1 MFSHQQFREQPVH
14 LGLLLTLLLAAG
26 QPANGQATGAPAPS
40 TPPAATTSATAPYA
54 GTLSVPAPSAPAAT
68 GQAQSP
74 FQGSVPTGQP
84 TRTTLALS
92 LKDAF
97 ARALKYNLGAIESD
111 QSTRTA
117 RAARLRN
124 LSALLP
130 NLSGQVSMNI
140 QQVNLQSV
148 GLRLATI
155 PGVSIPTIIGPFAV
169 QDVRAYL
176 TQQVFN
182 WSDIKNWKSASQSE
196 KASLYS
202 YRSDR
207 DLVILVTGTAYLQVI
222 ADAASVESNRAQVRT
237 NQAIYD
243 QDVDQNKVGLI
254 PAIDVLRAKVQ
265 LQTQQQQL
273 IAAENQFAIDKL
285 ALARIIGLPNGQD
298 FQLTDVV
305 PYAPL
310 TGVTLEQALAQAY
323 ATRPDYASAK
333 AQVRA
338 ADLALQAAAAENY
351 PSLGV
356 NANYGDIG
364 SPNFGRSHGTFLVA
378 GTLTIPLFL
387 GTQVRADKLQADATL
402 QNRKAQLENLR
413 GQIDDQVRT
422 AFLNLQSASEL
433 VQVAQSN
440 VELANQTLTQSQ
452 DRFRAGVTNSVE
464 VVQSQQ
470 AVATANQSY
479 IASLYSYNTAK
490 ISLAQAVGV
499 AEQSALQYLGV
510 K

>member
-1 MFSHQQFREQPVH
+1 MFTQQQFREQPIH

-40 TPPAATTSATAPYA
+40 TPPAATTPATAPYA

-84 TRTTLALS
+84 TGTTLALS

-117 RAARLRN
+117 RAVRLRN

-130 NLSGQVSMNI
+130 NLSGQVLTNI

-155 PGVSIPTIIGPFAV
+155 PGVRIPTIIGPFAV
-169 QDVRAYL
+169 QDIRAYL

-285 ALARIIGLPNGQD
+285 VLARIIGLPNGQD

-338 ADLALQAAAAENY
+338 AELALQAAAAENY

-402 QNRKAQLENLR
+402 QNRKAQAENLR

-490 ISLAQAVGV
+490 ISLAQAVGA

>member
-1 MFSHQQFREQPVH
+1 MFSDRWFREH
-14 LGLLLTLLLAAG
+14 SSYLSILLTLLLAAW
-26 QPANGQATGAPAPS
+26 PADGQATGAAAPGGYRPPAPV
-40 TPPAATTSATAPYA
+40 TPLSITSAPVTIAP
-54 GTLSVPAPSAPAAT
+54 TPTV
-68 GQAQSP
+68 QAQSP
-74 FQGSVPTGQP
+74 FQGSVPTGQA
-84 TRTTLALS
+84 TGTALALS

-111 QSTRTA
+111 QNTRAA

-130 NLSGQVSMNI
+130 NLYGQLSGSV
-140 QQVNLQSV
+140 QQINLQAQ
-148 GLRLATI
+148 GLRLVTI
-155 PGVSIPTIIGPFAV
+155 PGIRIPTIVGPFTVA
-169 QDVRAYL
+169 DIRAYL

-182 WSDIKNWKSASQSE
+182 WSDVKNWKSASQSE
-196 KASLYS
+196 RASLYS
-202 YRSDR
+202 YQSDR

-243 QDVDQNKVGLI
+243 QAVDQNKVGLI

-265 LQTQQQQL
+265 LQTQQQAL
-273 IAAENQFAIDKL
+273 IAAQNQLSIDKL
-285 ALARIIGLPNGQD
+285 TLARIIGLPNGQD
-298 FQLTDVV
+298 FLLTDVV

-310 TGVTLEQALAQAY
+310 TGITLDQALAQAY

-338 ADLALQAAAAENY
+338 AELALQAAAAENY
-351 PSLGV
+351 PSLGL
-356 NANYGDIG
+356 NTNYGDIG

-378 GTLTIPLFL
+378 GTITIPLFL

-402 QNRKAQLENLR
+402 QTRKAQLANLS

-422 AFLNLQSASEL
+422 AFFNLQSASEL
-433 VQVAQSN
+433 VKVAQSN
-440 VELANQTLTQSQ
+440 VELANQTLSQSQ

-464 VVQSQQ
+464 VVQAQQ
-470 AVATANQSY
+470 VVATANQSY

-490 ISLAQAVGV
+490 ISLAQAIGV